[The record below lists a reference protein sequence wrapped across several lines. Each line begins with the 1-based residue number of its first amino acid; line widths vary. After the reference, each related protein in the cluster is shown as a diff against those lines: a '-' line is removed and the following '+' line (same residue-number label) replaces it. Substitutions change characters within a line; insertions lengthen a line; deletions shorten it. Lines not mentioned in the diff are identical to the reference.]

1 MCLAVPARV
10 VALLEGEMATV
21 ELGGLRLPV
30 SLELVEGVALGD
42 YVIVHTGYAIGRMDA
57 AEAERTLAALAALPE
72 VRAA

>member
-30 SLELVEGVALGD
+30 SLELVEDVQLGD

-57 AEAERTLAALAALPE
+57 VEAERTLAALAALPE
-72 VRAA
+72 VQAA